1 VPLAYAAQ
9 GAVTVF
15 VAGALA
21 WLWRRRGVAF
31 PLQAA
36 ALLIGTILATP
47 YSLDYDLMLLAPA
60 IAFLAADG
68 LKRGFVPYEKTVLA
82 VLWIV
87 PLVTRSVAGAT
98 SIPLAVPAMI
108 VAFLLLLHRAIAE
121 NDAVQTSGVLR
132 SGS

>member
-1 VPLAYAAQ
+1 
-9 GAVTVF
+9 
-15 VAGALA
+15 
-21 WLWRRRGVAF
+21 
-31 PLQAA
+31 
-36 ALLIGTILATP
+36 
-47 YSLDYDLMLLAPA
+47 MLLAPA

-68 LKRGFVPYEKTVLA
+68 LKRGFVSYEKTVLA